1 MPIYRENEK
10 KKKKLNVINTEKET
24 ICPEQKDMYSR

>member
-1 MPIYRENEK
+1 MPIYRENE